1 MEINYESIFSEAL
14 YHCRWKKSLIEII
27 NTININDF
35 KNKTFDEIYITIYEL
50 CKNKYQLGNLT
61 TYDLTSGICKYYN
74 ILIDKVFIVGNGPKR
89 AIKILELESK
99 IKKYYI
105 KKNLSLDYV
114 NIKDIIEG
122 FENKFYSVDDIIFK
136 SNNGDEIESFLCKW
150 QKNIN

>member
-1 MEINYESIFSEAL
+1 MEINYEFIFSEAL
-14 YHCRWKKSLIEII
+14 SHSRREKLLFDTI
-27 NTININDF
+27 NTIDIKNF
-35 KNKTFDEIYITIYEL
+35 KNKTFDEIYISMHEL
-50 CKNKYQLGNLT
+50 CKTKDQLGPLT

-105 KKNLSLDYV
+105 KDLSLDYV
-114 NIKDIIEG
+114 YIKEVIEA
-122 FENKFYSVDDIIFK
+122 FKNKYYSIDDIISK
-136 SNNGDEIESFLCKW
+136 SNNGDAVESFLCKW